1 MKCYF
6 LWFIINSSVETQLT
20 LLKLVYGTVAYLWIM
35 NHVTIAVSILVY
47 TNTIMNFFWLTIT
60 SGISIKK
67 ISSTSGVAHSPF
79 PLKMI
84 LLSESTNAF
93 HRVAKN
99 LQCVGNVNTSFEVFF
114 IYTLFL
120 QLDSLLLRAVYI
132 TFSYF

>member
-1 MKCYF
+1 MLFFMIHNQQFSRNPAY
-6 LWFIINSSVETQLT
+6 IIKARVWNSCLP
-20 LLKLVYGTVAYLWIM
+20 M
-35 NHVTIAVSILVY
+35 NHESCYYTVNILVY
-47 TNTIMNFFWLTIT
+47 TNTILNFFWLTIT

-84 LLSESTNAF
+84 LLSESTNTF

-99 LQCVGNVNTSFEVFF
+99 LQCVGNVNTSFEMFF
-114 IYTLFL
+114 ICTLFL
-120 QLDSLLLRAVYI
+120 QLDRLFLRAGYI